1 MWIKMHFKYKFKD
14 INLVR
19 MIKQHPLNIFF
30 RFPSGSG
37 FFYRK
42 SDYYTQ
48 LRPEK
53 YITNFNIDE
62 IVLLQKDPNDTREFW
77 QKHLYIDSSW
87 GQLWSAH
94 RYIFLEKFFLK

>member
-30 RFPSGSG
+30 LGFRVARG

-53 YITNFNIDE
+53 YI
-62 IVLLQKDPNDTREFW
+62 LLTS
-77 QKHLYIDSSW
+77 I
-87 GQLWSAH
+87 
-94 RYIFLEKFFLK
+94 